1 MEVHL
6 SVGEALVC
14 CVLGPSSPV
23 SRDPWVV
30 LESEF
35 EPPPGN
41 ASDSVLDLVWLFDR
55 LLKEMVKEPHPNQK
69 QVRFLLPMNNIILN
83 VMWHCCWR
91 KQVCS
96 STFNIYFL
104 QACCLWLLAL
114 LKNCSKLQELS
125 SRLPEV
131 QTAFMGFLS
140 ENNGRLIIIRNYLKI
155 EMIRV
160 NI

>member
-35 EPPPGN
+35 EPPSGN
-41 ASDSVLDLVWLFDR
+41 SSDSVLDLVWLFDR

-69 QVRFLLPMNNIILN
+69 QVRSVLINRVILN
-83 VMWHCCWR
+83 VMWNCVWM
-91 KQVCS
+91 KLVCS
-96 STFNIYFL
+96 SALNTYFFSG
-104 QACCLWLLAL
+104 LLLVA
-114 LKNCSKLQELS
+114 SG
-125 SRLPEV
+125 P
-131 QTAFMGFLS
+131 A
-140 ENNGRLIIIRNYLKI
+140 
-155 EMIRV
+155 
-160 NI
+160 